1 MKARDRY
8 SQLTRG
14 RTQFLHTAV
23 ECSRLTL
30 PYLIQEDLSSRPEH
44 QKLHTPWQSV
54 GAKSTVN
61 LAAKLMLALLPPQT
75 SFFKLQIRDDKIGT
89 EIDPAVKSEL
99 DLSFAKM
106 ERMVMDYINAS
117 SDRVVVHQAL
127 KHLIVSGNALI
138 FMGKDG
144 LKNYPLNRYVVN
156 RDGNGNICEVV
167 TKELISRRILSQD
180 LPELLLPSSPNSPG
194 DDGYKTGSDDQDVEV
209 YTYVRKD
216 ESSGRWTWHQE
227 AFDKVIPGSR
237 STAPKN
243 ASPWL
248 VLRFNTVDGED
259 YGRGRVE
266 EFLGD
271 IRSLEGLSQAIVEG
285 SAAASKVVFLV
296 SPSSTTKP
304 KTIADAG
311 NGAIVQGRPDDVGVI
326 QVGKTA
332 DFRTA
337 AEQMQQLERRINEA
351 FLVLQVRQSERT
363 TAEEVRLTQMELE
376 QQLGGLFSLLTV
388 EFLVPYLNRTLHIL
402 QRTQQLPKIPK
413 DLVRPEIVAGVNALG
428 RGQDQQSLVQFI
440 STIAQTMGPEV
451 IGKFLD
457 PGEYIKRLAAASGIE
472 VLNLVKSP
480 ETMEAEKQQQ
490 MQQMQQQMLLQQ
502 AGQLAGSPMADPS
515 KNPSLGRSLNDGYD
529 QLTGNANE
537 AKPPPEGTGQ
547 EAPTQITEGLE
558 T

>member
-8 SQLTRG
+8 AQLTRG
-14 RTQFLHTAV
+14 RSQFLDTAV

-30 PYLIQEDLSSRPEH
+30 PYLIQEDLSSRPTH

-54 GAKSTVN
+54 GSKCVVN

-75 SFFKLQIRDDKIGT
+75 TFFKFQIRDDKLGQ
-89 EIDPAVKSEL
+89 EIPAEIRSEL
-99 DLSFAKM
+99 DLSFSKM

-138 FMGKDG
+138 FMNKDG
-144 LKNYPLNRYVVN
+144 LKNFPLNRYVIN
-156 RDGNGNICEVV
+156 RDGDGNVCEIV
-167 TKELISRRILSQD
+167 TKELISRRMLGLD
-180 LPELLLPSSPNSPG
+180 LPDPLPNSPG
-194 DDGYKTGSDDQDVEV
+194 EDGNKTGSDDHDVEV
-209 YTYVRKD
+209 YTYVRLED
-216 ESSGRWTWHQE
+216 NGRWVWHQE
-227 AFDKVIPGSR
+227 AFDKIIPGSR

-243 ASPWL
+243 TSPWL

-271 IRSLEGLSQAIVEG
+271 IRSLEGLSQALVEG

-337 AEQMQQLERRINEA
+337 AEQINSLERRISDA
-351 FLVLQVRQSERT
+351 FLLLQVRQSERT

-402 QRTQQLPKIPK
+402 QRSQQLPKIPK

-428 RGQDQQSLVQFI
+428 RGQDQQSLVLFLQ
-440 STIAQTMGPEV
+440 TLAQTMGPEV
-451 IGKFLD
+451 IGQYLD
-457 PGEYIKRLAAASGIE
+457 PGEYIKRLAAAQGID
-472 VLNLVKSP
+472 VLNLVKTA
-480 ETMEAEKQQQ
+480 ETMEQERQQQLQQQ
-490 MQQMQQQMLLQQ
+490 MQMSMVDQ

-515 KNPSLGRSLNDGYD
+515 KNPALGQGLQDGYD
-529 QLTGNANE
+529 QATTDE
-537 AKPPPEGTGQ
+537 QQTIPPE
-547 EAPTQITEGLE
+547 EGG
-558 T
+558 

>member
-8 SQLTRG
+8 AQLTRG
-14 RTQFLHTAV
+14 RSQFLDTAV

-30 PYLIQEDLSSRPEH
+30 PYLIQEDLSSRPTH

-54 GAKSTVN
+54 GSKCVVN

-75 SFFKLQIRDDKIGT
+75 TFFKFQIRDDKLGQ
-89 EIDPAVKSEL
+89 EIPAEIRSEL
-99 DLSFAKM
+99 DLSFSKM

-138 FMGKDG
+138 FMNKDG
-144 LKNYPLNRYVVN
+144 LKNFPLNRYVIN
-156 RDGNGNICEVV
+156 RDGDGNVCEIV
-167 TKELISRRILSQD
+167 TKELISRRMLGLD
-180 LPELLLPSSPNSPG
+180 LPDPLPNSPAE
-194 DDGYKTGSDDQDVEV
+194 DGNKTGSDDQDVEV
-209 YTYVRKD
+209 YTYVRLED
-216 ESSGRWTWHQE
+216 NGRWVWHQE
-227 AFDKVIPGSR
+227 AFDKIIPGSR

-243 ASPWL
+243 TSPWL

-271 IRSLEGLSQAIVEG
+271 IRSLEGLSQALVEG

-337 AEQMQQLERRINEA
+337 AEQINSLERRISDA
-351 FLVLQVRQSERT
+351 FLLLQVRQSERT

-402 QRTQQLPKIPK
+402 QRSQQLPKIPK

-428 RGQDQQSLVQFI
+428 RGQDQQSLVLFLQ
-440 STIAQTMGPEV
+440 TLAQTMGPEV
-451 IGKFLD
+451 IGQYLD
-457 PGEYIKRLAAASGIE
+457 PGEYIKRLAAAQGID
-472 VLNLVKSP
+472 VLNLVKTA
-480 ETMEAEKQQQ
+480 ETMEQERQQQLQQQ
-490 MQQMQQQMLLQQ
+490 MQMSMVDQ

-515 KNPSLGRSLNDGYD
+515 KNPALGQGLQDGYD
-529 QLTGNANE
+529 QATTDE
-537 AKPPPEGTGQ
+537 QQTIPPE
-547 EAPTQITEGLE
+547 EGG
-558 T
+558 